1 MLEDTSTNVM
11 LTRSR
16 LYSMPLFGSCG
27 STQEALLDY
36 AQRLSVAHG
45 VKVRQ
50 LFAQIVLPEA
60 NLQGAFFVPGHFSAH
75 AVRGCSGWSSYARAF
90 LAAMQR
96 LTGREDM
103 AKGSLASWAG
113 LLDSRGY
120 VARIRRWCP
129 KCLREQS
136 MRGIHTFRLSWAFDA
151 VRVCT
156 IHQLLLSETCDR
168 CGKAQPVIGD
178 ALAHG
183 LCEHCHAEL
192 ARGPTRAGRPSTAGI
207 DFFNARAVVG
217 MIDACETAAVF
228 ATSSVFKLRLR
239 EAAEHAANGS
249 IFRLEKQLNLSYG
262 SLSGVSRP
270 TLGFFLEIV
279 YRLGVE
285 PVAFLTGAALA
296 QPDPFLSVERYRRQ
310 CHLTPAELFEVRKR
324 VDSRLDQAL
333 RDQTRLTTRLELVR
347 DVGINN
353 SCLQAHFADVKASL
367 RAHNDRIRPDIHRAI
382 WEQRSELIRR
392 AMCELVAKGGPY
404 TAAAIARALRAIRV
418 HRRNPRVR
426 RLAIDALD
434 HALKSAPLGS
444 SKDSQH

>member
-1 MLEDTSTNVM
+1 MLDDVSTSAM
-11 LTRSR
+11 PTRSR
-16 LYSMPLFGSCG
+16 LYSLPLSGSCG

-50 LFAQIVLPEA
+50 LFALIVLPEA
-60 NLQGAFFVPGHFSAH
+60 DLQGAFFVPGHFSAH
-75 AVRGCSGWSSYARAF
+75 AVRGCSGWSRYALAL

-96 LTGREDM
+96 LTGREDL
-103 AKGSLASWAG
+103 ARGSLASWAG

-120 VARIRRWCP
+120 VARSRRWCP
-129 KCLREQS
+129 ECLREQS

-156 IHQLLLSETCDR
+156 IHQLLLRESCHR

-183 LCEHCHAEL
+183 LCEHCQANL
-192 ARGPTRAGRPSTAGI
+192 AQGPARTVRPSTAVS

-217 MIDACETAAVF
+217 MIDACETAAGF
-228 ATSSVFKLRLR
+228 ATSSVYKQRLR

-249 IFRLEKQLNLSYG
+249 IFRLEKRLNLSYG
-262 SLSGVSRP
+262 SLSGASRP
-270 TLGFFLEIV
+270 TLGFFLEIM

-285 PVAFLTGAALA
+285 PVTFLTAAGVV
-296 QPDPFLSVERYRRQ
+296 QPDPSLSVERYRRQ
-310 CHLTPAELFEVRKR
+310 RHLTPAELLELRKR

-333 RDQTRLTTRLELVR
+333 HDQTRLTTRLELVR

-353 SCLQAHFADVKASL
+353 SCLQAHFGDVKASL
-367 RAHNDRIRPDIHRAI
+367 HAHNDRIRPDIHRAI
-382 WEQRSELIRR
+382 WKHRSDLIRQ

-404 TAAAIARALRAIRV
+404 TAAAIARSLRAIGV

-434 HALKSAPLGS
+434 HALENAPLGS
-444 SKDSQH
+444 STDPEH